1 MAYPLTWRT
10 ASFPFKQMVRVRPSG
25 DDHACHGLKSLPRS
39 SRICPANDRETLRND
54 GNGRS
59 IESAGQASD
68 SAIAA
73 GSEIGPENTLKV
85 ETRIERRGFR
95 TSCPTA
101 PACKVADRYVNQ
113 GDRPIV
119 TETPGAVLSRVQ
131 CGTTAG
137 HMSSGSEPEAPE

>member
-1 MAYPLTWRT
+1 MTGT
-10 ASFPFKQMVRVRPSG
+10 AGASNPQVRRQIRPS
-25 DDHACHGLKSLPRS
+25 P
-39 SRICPANDRETLRND
+39 
-54 GNGRS
+54 
-59 IESAGQASD
+59 QV
-68 SAIAA
+68 
-73 GSEIGPENTLKV
+73 SEIGPENTLKV